1 MEPKIEPKTVRA
13 VERAIDILDVIRS
26 RGRGVGVS
34 EISQELDLAKSTVH
48 RLLVALT
55 NKGIVRQNQETGRYS
70 FGHKILEMAYAAWQ
84 HWDIISLAVPY
95 LEELRDRTRETAALA
110 LKVGLHYTYV
120 TQVVSPHE
128 YRVNPVLGHQYPLHW
143 AATGKAILAHVRDEE
158 LQECLQYVPH
168 RLSTAKTISDP
179 AILLPQLEEI
189 RRAGYAISFGER
201 NPGSSAIAS
210 TILDRQGYPHAAAC
224 LIGPESRVR
233 LADPNSL
240 GEIVADINR
249 KIQVAC
255 QTVGI
260 GC

>member
-1 MEPKIEPKTVRA
+1 MGKLEPKSVRA
-13 VERAIDILDVIRS
+13 VERAIDILNVLKT
-26 RGRGVGVS
+26 RGQGVGIS

-55 NKGIVRQNQETGRYS
+55 KKGVVHQDQETGRYS
-70 FGHKILEMAYAAWQ
+70 FGYRILEMAYAASQ

-120 TQVVSPHE
+120 TQVVSRHE
-128 YRVNPVLGHQYPLHW
+128 YRVNPVLGHHYPLHW
-143 AATGKAILAHVRDEE
+143 AATGKAILAHVQDEE

-168 RLSTAKTISDP
+168 RLSTTRTISDP
-179 AILLPQLEEI
+179 NILLPQLEEI
-189 RRAGYAISFGER
+189 RRVGYAISFGER
-201 NPGSSAIAS
+201 NPGSSAIAAA
-210 TILDRQGYPHAAAC
+210 ILDRQGYPHAAAC

-233 LADPNSL
+233 LADLNSL
-240 GEIVADINR
+240 GETVADINR